1 MKIVLLF
8 PGKPRPPE
16 LVPAI
21 DEYFARLKRLGPFE
35 LEILRE
41 EKIDSRPQ
49 DVIKRAEA
57 ERFLRTVKPDD
68 WLVVCDERGRM
79 VRTDDLVTLLRSALG
94 SSGDLSGKRRLV
106 IAIGGAL
113 GVHPELL
120 ARANAT
126 WSLSGLTLAGSI
138 ARVTLLEGL
147 YRAMTLI
154 KGHPY
159 HNA

>member
-8 PGKPRPPE
+8 PGKPRPAE
-16 LVPAI
+16 LVAAI
-21 DEYFARLKRLGPFE
+21 DEYYARLKRLGPFE
-35 LEILRE
+35 LEVVRE

-49 DVIKRAEA
+49 EEIKRAEA
-57 ERFLRTVKPDD
+57 ARLLRIIKPDD
-68 WLVVCDERGRM
+68 WLAVCDERGRM
-79 VRTDDLVTLLRSALG
+79 VRTDDFVTLLRSALG
-94 SSGDLSGKRRLV
+94 GGGELSGKRRVV
-106 IAIGGAL
+106 IVIGGAL
-113 GVHPELL
+113 GVAPELL

-126 WSLSGLTLAGSI
+126 WSLSGLTLAGSV

>member
-8 PGKPRPPE
+8 PGKPRPAE
-16 LVPAI
+16 LVAAVT
-21 DEYFARLKRLGPFE
+21 EYVERLGRLGPFE
-35 LEILRE
+35 LEQIRE
-41 EKIDSRPQ
+41 EKIDRRPQ
-49 DVIKRAEA
+49 EEIKKAEA
-57 ERFLRTVKPDD
+57 DRFLRIVKPDD
-68 WLVVCDERGRM
+68 WLVVCDERGRS

-94 SSGDLSGKRRLV
+94 GAGEMSGKRRLV

-126 WSLSGLTLAGSI
+126 WSLSGLTLAGSV
-138 ARVTLLEGL
+138 ARVVLLEGL